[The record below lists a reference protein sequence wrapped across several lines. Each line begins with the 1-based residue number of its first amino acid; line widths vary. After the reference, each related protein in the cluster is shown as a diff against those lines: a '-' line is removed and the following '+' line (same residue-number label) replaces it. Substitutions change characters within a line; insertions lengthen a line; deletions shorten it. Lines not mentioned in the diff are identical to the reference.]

1 MPSPLPHTGMW
12 KSAADSFAFK
22 QVVESIKGTDAC
34 VYLKFLQLSGFK
46 HHCETSIT
54 FYNTSL
60 DRGLGL
66 LIHFW
71 FKSFDICLWK
81 AWQVELNHLLAYRR
95 LLSWKDGSLVKW
107 FLNPHNTLRGSKL
120 QKQIVAFYTHTA
132 WWLEAHIAG
141 RLLQSD
147 CLMPSS
153 PKLPLERKKKKKKIL
168 KSHKLSSQGS
178 QTTVLR
184 MHVFFLPVRFSIST
198 ALIAIQE
205 ALHWLSGYQGK
216 YKVCTVIVIQLA
228 AMLKVIYILE
238 DCLGVVR
245 LFFTGAAVSTAVE
258 LVTIRNR

>member
-1 MPSPLPHTGMW
+1 MPSPLSHTGMW

-81 AWQVELNHLLAYRR
+81 AWQVELNHLLAYHR

-153 PKLPLERKKKKKKIL
+153 PKLPLERKKKKKNLKITQTQFTR
-168 KSHKLSSQGS
+168 KSDYSSQNACFFFTCEIQHFNCTYCHPGS
-178 QTTVLR
+178 
-184 MHVFFLPVRFSIST
+184 I
-198 ALIAIQE
+198 ALIVG
-205 ALHWLSGYQGK
+205 LSRK
-216 YKVCTVIVIQLA
+216 I
-228 AMLKVIYILE
+228 
-238 DCLGVVR
+238 
-245 LFFTGAAVSTAVE
+245 
-258 LVTIRNR
+258 

>member
-1 MPSPLPHTGMW
+1 MPSPLPQTGMW
-12 KSAADSFAFK
+12 KSAADSFALK
-22 QVVESIKGTDAC
+22 QVVESIKGTDVC
-34 VYLKFLQLSGFK
+34 VYLKFLQLPCFK

-54 FYNTSL
+54 FYNMSL

-81 AWQVELNHLLAYRR
+81 AWQVELNHLLAYCR

-132 WWLEAHIAG
+132 WWHEAHIAG

-153 PKLPLERKKKKKKIL
+153 PKLPLEREKKKKFLKITETQFTR
-168 KSHKLSSQGS
+168 KSGYSSQNACFFFTCEIQHFNCTYCHPGS
-178 QTTVLR
+178 
-184 MHVFFLPVRFSIST
+184 I
-198 ALIAIQE
+198 ALISG
-205 ALHWLSGYQGK
+205 LSRK
-216 YKVCTVIVIQLA
+216 T
-228 AMLKVIYILE
+228 
-238 DCLGVVR
+238 
-245 LFFTGAAVSTAVE
+245 
-258 LVTIRNR
+258 

>member
-1 MPSPLPHTGMW
+1 MLVYIWNSYSCPVLSITV
-12 KSAADSFAFK
+12 K
-22 QVVESIKGTDAC
+22 QVLHFTIRAWIEASDC
-34 VYLKFLQLSGFK
+34 SF
-46 HHCETSIT
+46 TSDLRVLIFVCGKPDRLNWIT
-54 FYNTSL
+54 CWHTVGCFPERMAASSN
-60 DRGLGL
+60 D
-66 LIHFW
+66 
-71 FKSFDICLWK
+71 
-81 AWQVELNHLLAYRR
+81 
-95 LLSWKDGSLVKW
+95 

-153 PKLPLERKKKKKKIL
+153 PKLPLERKKKKKIL
-168 KSHKLSSQGS
+168 KITQTQFTRKSDYSSQNAF
-178 QTTVLR
+178 
-184 MHVFFLPVRFSIST
+184 FFLPVRFSIST

>member
-81 AWQVELNHLLAYRR
+81 AWQVELNHLLAYHR

-153 PKLPLERKKKKKKIL
+153 PKLPLERKKKKKNLKITQTQFTR
-168 KSHKLSSQGS
+168 KSDYSSQNACFFFTCEIQHFNCTYCHPGS
-178 QTTVLR
+178 
-184 MHVFFLPVRFSIST
+184 I
-198 ALIAIQE
+198 ALIVG
-205 ALHWLSGYQGK
+205 LSRK
-216 YKVCTVIVIQLA
+216 I
-228 AMLKVIYILE
+228 
-238 DCLGVVR
+238 
-245 LFFTGAAVSTAVE
+245 
-258 LVTIRNR
+258 

>member
-81 AWQVELNHLLAYRR
+81 AWQVDLNHLLAYRR

-153 PKLPLERKKKKKKIL
+153 PKLPKLRGKRKKKNLKITQTQFTR
-168 KSHKLSSQGS
+168 KSDYSSQNACFFFTCEIQHFNCTYCHPGS
-178 QTTVLR
+178 
-184 MHVFFLPVRFSIST
+184 I
-198 ALIAIQE
+198 ALIVG
-205 ALHWLSGYQGK
+205 LSRK
-216 YKVCTVIVIQLA
+216 I
-228 AMLKVIYILE
+228 
-238 DCLGVVR
+238 
-245 LFFTGAAVSTAVE
+245 
-258 LVTIRNR
+258 

>member
-46 HHCETSIT
+46 HHCETSIK

-60 DRGLGL
+60 DRGLGS

-132 WWLEAHIAG
+132 WWHEAHIAG
-141 RLLQSD
+141 RLLQSV

-153 PKLPLERKKKKKKIL
+153 PKLPLERKKKKKLKITQTQFTR
-168 KSHKLSSQGS
+168 KSNYSSQ
-178 QTTVLR
+178 TPC
-184 MHVFFLPVRFSIST
+184 FFLPVRFSILT
-198 ALIAIQE
+198 ALTAIKE
-205 ALHWLSGYQGK
+205 ALHWLSGYQRK

-228 AMLKVIYILE
+228 VMLKVIYILG

-258 LVTIRNR
+258 LVTIRSR

>member
-81 AWQVELNHLLAYRR
+81 ARQVELNHLLAYRR

-107 FLNPHNTLRGSKL
+107 FLNPHNTLRSSKL

-153 PKLPLERKKKKKKIL
+153 PKLPLERKKKKKIL
-168 KSHKLSSQGS
+168 KITQTQFTRKSDYSSQNAF
-178 QTTVLR
+178 
-184 MHVFFLPVRFSIST
+184 FFLPVRFSIST

>member
-120 QKQIVAFYTHTA
+120 QKQIVSFYTHTA

-153 PKLPLERKKKKKKIL
+153 PKLPLERKKKKKNLKITQTQFTR
-168 KSHKLSSQGS
+168 KSDYSSQNACFFFTCEIQHFNCTYCHPGS
-178 QTTVLR
+178 
-184 MHVFFLPVRFSIST
+184 I
-198 ALIAIQE
+198 ALIVG
-205 ALHWLSGYQGK
+205 LSRK
-216 YKVCTVIVIQLA
+216 I
-228 AMLKVIYILE
+228 
-238 DCLGVVR
+238 
-245 LFFTGAAVSTAVE
+245 
-258 LVTIRNR
+258 

>member
-81 AWQVELNHLLAYRR
+81 AWQVELNHLLAYHR
-95 LLSWKDGSLVKW
+95 LLSWKDGSLIKW

-153 PKLPLERKKKKKKIL
+153 PKLPLERKKKKKNLKITQTQFTR
-168 KSHKLSSQGS
+168 KSDYSSQNACFFFTCEIQHFNCTYCHPGS
-178 QTTVLR
+178 
-184 MHVFFLPVRFSIST
+184 I
-198 ALIAIQE
+198 ALIVG
-205 ALHWLSGYQGK
+205 LSRK
-216 YKVCTVIVIQLA
+216 I
-228 AMLKVIYILE
+228 
-238 DCLGVVR
+238 
-245 LFFTGAAVSTAVE
+245 
-258 LVTIRNR
+258 